1 MEYKDE
7 SETALSR
14 LAYASFGQQGKYT
27 AMQLA
32 QYAAALANRGK
43 RMQPRLVQKMTDDS
57 GNTVLELKPR
67 VLNEIKMNEAYWDEV
82 IGGMRTDVSAFDGF
96 PYDFARKTGTSE
108 QAYKDELMEN
118 GVFIAF
124 APREKPKLAVAVVI
138 PEGGFG
144 AHSAAPVAR
153 KIFDAYDREYGLAG
167 HPLK

>member
-1 MEYKDE
+1 
-7 SETALSR
+7 
-14 LAYASFGQQGKYT
+14 
-27 AMQLA
+27 
-32 QYAAALANRGK
+32 
-43 RMQPRLVQKMTDDS
+43 MTDDS

-167 HPLK
+167 RPLK